1 MEKLMKDW
9 WTDTKKDTVEGLW
22 FLSAFVPMIYY
33 IFSSPSRTI
42 NIMTIIASKDI
53 ITIACLCVGVFVLSF
68 LLEKT
73 LRFSLGIIWFL
84 LTPIRLYISK
94 KFN

>member
-1 MEKLMKDW
+1 MEKWVKDW
-9 WTDTKKDTVEGLW
+9 CRDTKKDTIEGLW

-42 NIMTIIASKDI
+42 NIMTIMASKDI
-53 ITIACLCVGVFVLSF
+53 ITIACLCLGVFVLSF
-68 LLEKT
+68 WLGKA
-73 LRFSLGIIWFL
+73 LRFSLGIIWFI